1 MICKKCLQDISGD
14 CVLTGRPD
22 VEGVCVFCHYDT
34 NNWESNGQLVTKD
47 QATRFKG
54 WWTSKDLNLYDNI
67 AEAISKFY
75 PYSSSKVYKILKKS
89 RSIDFCIKV
98 LEYSMSYNVNIEQS
112 LKDLEK
118 TKEIEDFKCPN
129 NSMICNQEYA
139 CDACPYNEDLKD
151 E

>member
-75 PYSSSKVYKILKKS
+75 PYSSSDIYKILKVY

-98 LEYSMSYNVNIEQS
+98 LEYSMSYNVSIEQS
-112 LKDLEK
+112 LEDLEK
-118 TKEIEDFKCPN
+118 IKEIEDFKC
-129 NSMICNQEYA
+129 
-139 CDACPYNEDLKD
+139 LT
-151 E
+151 